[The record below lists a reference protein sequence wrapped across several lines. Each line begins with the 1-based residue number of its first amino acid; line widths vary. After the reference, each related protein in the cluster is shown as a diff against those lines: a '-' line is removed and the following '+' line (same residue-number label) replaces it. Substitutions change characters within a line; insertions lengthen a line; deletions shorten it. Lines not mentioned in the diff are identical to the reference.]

1 MDSPSHS
8 STPAVVYIFTA
19 LGIACV
25 FGLVALIV
33 YGLQMMHL
41 NQNVQPSAVDD
52 MILDIDQRLSEGRA
66 EAYRP
71 TDFAE
76 VGTLRFPT
84 PPNPTIREA
93 VLEYA
98 GPDNATTTVPI
109 VFDGSGLMTI
119 CVRDNWGL
127 PCAAMS
133 MTYDMAFGGK
143 RAAVEGVMENG
154 KVLMQKLH
162 VYGPDEQ
169 IVKPAIG
176 TTYVNWDDAVA
187 ALNTCRK
194 VKTVFDNQSE
204 KTVRF
209 TFWNSTETWEA
220 LQPLRESLRTALEDA
235 KKINCSVFPQVNS

>member
-1 MDSPSHS
+1 MATSSS
-8 STPAVVYIFTA
+8 STLAIVYVFLS

-33 YGLQMMHL
+33 YGFQLMHL
-41 NQNVQPSAVDD
+41 SQNVEPSAVDS
-52 MILDIDQRLSEGRA
+52 MILDIDQRLSEDSA
-66 EAYRP
+66 EARRP

-84 PPNPTIREA
+84 LPNPTIREA

-98 GPDNATTTVPI
+98 GPDNTTTSVPI

-133 MTYDMAFGGK
+133 MTYDAAFGGK
-143 RAAVEGVMENG
+143 RAVVEGVVEDG
-154 KVLMQKLH
+154 KVLMHKLR

-169 IVKPAIG
+169 VVKPAIG
-176 TTYVNWDDAVA
+176 TTYVEWEDVVS

-204 KTVRF
+204 KTVRL
-209 TFWNSTETWEA
+209 TFWNDSATWEA
-220 LQPLRESLRTALEDA
+220 LQPLRESLLTALDDA
-235 KKINCSVFPQVNS
+235 KKTNCSVFPQVSS

>member
-1 MDSPSHS
+1 MATSSS
-8 STPAVVYIFTA
+8 STPVIVYVFLA
-19 LGIACV
+19 LGVACV
-25 FGLVALIV
+25 FGLVALIA
-33 YGLQMMHL
+33 YGLQTMHL
-41 NQNVQPSAVDD
+41 NQSVPPSAVDN

-71 TDFAE
+71 TNFAE

-98 GPDNATTTVPI
+98 GPDNTTTTVPI
-109 VFDGSGLMTI
+109 VFDGSDLMTI

-133 MTYDMAFGGK
+133 TTYDVAFSGK
-143 RAAVEGVMENG
+143 RAAVEGVVEDG
-154 KVLMQKLH
+154 RVLMQKLH

-169 IVKPAIG
+169 VVKPAIG
-176 TTYVNWDDAVA
+176 TTYVNWDEAVA
-187 ALNTCRK
+187 ALSTCGK
-194 VKTVFDNQSE
+194 VKNIFDNQSE

-209 TFWNSTETWEA
+209 TFWDSTETWEA
-220 LQPLRESLRTALEDA
+220 LQPLQGSLTKALEEA
-235 KKINCSVFPQVNS
+235 KKIDCSVFPQVSS

>member
-1 MDSPSHS
+1 MSMDSS
-8 STPAVVYIFTA
+8 SRPATPAVVYIFTA

-25 FGLVALIV
+25 FGLVALMI
-33 YGLQMMHL
+33 YAFQLARMEPDFYQPNL
-41 NQNVQPSAVDD
+41 NDTFSEQP
-52 MILDIDQRLSEGRA
+52 A

-84 PPNPTIREA
+84 PPNPTIKEA

-98 GPDNATTTVPI
+98 GPDNVTTTVPI
-109 VFDGSGLMTI
+109 IFDGSGLMTI

-133 MTYDMAFGGK
+133 MTYDAAFSGK
-143 RAAVEGVMENG
+143 RAVVEGVMENG

-176 TTYVNWDDAVA
+176 TTYVNWDDAVV

-194 VKTVFDNQSE
+194 VKTVVDNQSE

-209 TFWNSTETWEA
+209 TFWNGDETWEA
-220 LQPLRESLRTALEDA
+220 LQPLRGSLTTALEDS
-235 KKINCSVFPQVNS
+235 KKIDCSVFPQLSS

>member
-1 MDSPSHS
+1 
-8 STPAVVYIFTA
+8 
-19 LGIACV
+19 
-25 FGLVALIV
+25 
-33 YGLQMMHL
+33 
-41 NQNVQPSAVDD
+41 
-52 MILDIDQRLSEGRA
+52 
-66 EAYRP
+66 
-71 TDFAE
+71 
-76 VGTLRFPT
+76 
-84 PPNPTIREA
+84 
-93 VLEYA
+93 
-98 GPDNATTTVPI
+98 
-109 VFDGSGLMTI
+109 
-119 CVRDNWGL
+119 
-127 PCAAMS
+127 

-143 RAAVEGVMENG
+143 RAAVEGVVEDG
-154 KVLMQKLH
+154 KVLMHKLH

-176 TTYVNWDDAVA
+176 TTYVHWDDAVA

>member
-1 MDSPSHS
+1 MATSSS
-8 STPAVVYIFTA
+8 STPVIVYVFLA
-19 LGIACV
+19 LGVACV
-25 FGLVALIV
+25 FGIVALIV

-41 NQNVQPSAVDD
+41 NQNVQPSAIDD

-66 EAYRP
+66 EVYRP

-98 GPDNATTTVPI
+98 GPSNTTTTVPV
-109 VFDGSGLMTI
+109 VFDNSGLMTI
-119 CVRDNWGL
+119 CVANNWGL

-133 MTYDMAFGGK
+133 TTYDMAFSGK
-143 RAAVEGVMENG
+143 RAAVEGVVEGG
-154 KVLMQKLH
+154 KVLMHKLH

-209 TFWNSTETWEA
+209 TFWDNTETWEA
-220 LQPLRESLRTALEDA
+220 LQPLRESLMTALEDA
-235 KKINCSVFPQVNS
+235 KKIDCSVLPEVRS